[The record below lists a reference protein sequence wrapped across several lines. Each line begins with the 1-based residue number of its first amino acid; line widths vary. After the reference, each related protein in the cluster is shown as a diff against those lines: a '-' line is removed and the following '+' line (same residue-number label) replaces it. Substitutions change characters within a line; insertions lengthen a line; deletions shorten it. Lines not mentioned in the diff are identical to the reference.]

1 MNNLKKT
8 LQILD
13 IICPA
18 FSRKV
23 RTADGGVDSTTPS
36 GYAVW
41 FGSRCF
47 NIVESIWHES
57 EEREKVDDVLK
68 FFVNLVLSI
77 IVFPFAF
84 VVWGIGNLIFSIHY
98 DKKNQTHLFLL
109 YSFTAA
115 LILALCVMVVDYE
128 TNGKIQDNINA
139 SLASVTDCFK
149 TEEEPDRNIAREV
162 TDESEI
168 NFEVTEEEE
177 PAERVI
183 AREVSEEEP
192 EEEEVVSEEVVE
204 EIPEEEDTDPEVPLV
219 VEEDEE
225 EGVVVERGTSR

>member
-13 IICPA
+13 IICPT
-18 FSRKV
+18 FSRRV

-47 NIVESIWHES
+47 NIIGAMWHES
-57 EEREKVDDVLK
+57 EEREKVDDVFK
-68 FFVNLVLSI
+68 FFANLILSI

-98 DKKNQTHLFLL
+98 DKRNQTHLFWL

-115 LILALCVMVVDYE
+115 LIVALCVMVIDYE
-128 TNGKIQDNINA
+128 SNGKIQENINA
-139 SLASVTDCFK
+139 SIASVTDCFK
-149 TEEEPDRNIAREV
+149 TEEPEERSVTREV
-162 TDESEI
+162 SDEPEG
-168 NFEVTEEEE
+168 NFEIEEEE
-177 PAERVI
+177 PSERVI
-183 AREVSEEEP
+183 VREVSEEEP
-192 EEEEVVSEEVVE
+192 EEEPEEEVVVSEET
-204 EIPEEEDTDPEVPLV
+204 EEESVDPEVPLV

>member
-47 NIVESIWHES
+47 NIMESIWHES

-68 FFVNLVLSI
+68 FFANLVLSI

-115 LILALCVMVVDYE
+115 LIVALCVMVIDYE
-128 TNGKIQDNINA
+128 TDGKIQNNINA
-139 SLASVTDCFK
+139 SLTSVTDCFRA
-149 TEEEPDRNIAREV
+149 EEEPDRNIAREV
-162 TDESEI
+162 TDESEA
-168 NFEVTEEEE
+168 NFEIEEKST
-177 PAERVI
+177 ERVI

-192 EEEEVVSEEVVE
+192 EEEETVSEEPVE
-204 EIPEEEDTDPEVPLV
+204 EVSEEEDEDPEVPLV

>member
-68 FFVNLVLSI
+68 FFANLVLSI

-84 VVWGIGNLIFSIHY
+84 IVWGIGNLIFSIHY

-139 SLASVTDCFK
+139 SLASVTDCFR

-168 NFEVTEEEE
+168 NFEVAEEEE

-192 EEEEVVSEEVVE
+192 EEEEVVLEEVVE

>member
-47 NIVESIWHES
+47 NIMESIWHES

-68 FFVNLVLSI
+68 FFANLVLSI

-115 LILALCVMVVDYE
+115 LIVALCVMVIDYE
-128 TNGKIQDNINA
+128 TDGKIQNNINA
-139 SLASVTDCFK
+139 SLASVTDCFRA
-149 TEEEPDRNIAREV
+149 EEEPDRNIAREV
-162 TDESEI
+162 TDESEA
-168 NFEVTEEEE
+168 NFEIEEE

-192 EEEEVVSEEVVE
+192 EEEEAVSEEPVE
-204 EIPEEEDTDPEVPLV
+204 EVSEEEDEDPEVPLV

>member
-47 NIVESIWHES
+47 NIMESIWHES
-57 EEREKVDDVLK
+57 EEREKVDDVFK
-68 FFVNLVLSI
+68 FFANLVLSI

-139 SLASVTDCFK
+139 SLASVTNCFR

-162 TDESEI
+162 TDESEA
-168 NFEVTEEEE
+168 NFEIEEE

-192 EEEEVVSEEVVE
+192 EEEETVSEEPVE
-204 EIPEEEDTDPEVPLV
+204 EVSEEEDEDPEIPLV

>member
-23 RTADGGVDSTTPS
+23 RTVDGGVDSTTPS

-47 NIVESIWHES
+47 NLLDAIWHES
-57 EEREKVDDVLK
+57 EEREKVDDVFK
-68 FFVNLVLSI
+68 FFANLILSI
-77 IVFPFAF
+77 IVFPFAV
-84 VVWGIGNLIFSIHY
+84 VVWVIGNLIFSIHY
-98 DKKNQTHLFLL
+98 DKKNKTHLFWL

-115 LILALCVMVVDYE
+115 LIVALCVMVIDYE

-139 SLASVTDCFK
+139 SLASMADSFK
-149 TEEEPDRNIAREV
+149 PVEEEPERNIVREIV
-162 TDESEI
+162 DESEE
-168 NFEVTEEEE
+168 NFEVAET
-177 PAERVI
+177 ERVI
-183 AREVSEEEP
+183 SREVSEEEP
-192 EEEEVVSEEVVE
+192 EEEIVVSEESIE
-204 EIPEEEDTDPEVPLV
+204 ETPEEDNDPEVPLV

>member
-47 NIVESIWHES
+47 NIMESIWHES
-57 EEREKVDDVLK
+57 EEREKVDDVFK
-68 FFVNLVLSI
+68 FFANLVLSI

-84 VVWGIGNLIFSIHY
+84 VIWGIGNLIFSIHY

-109 YSFTAA
+109 YSFTSA

-139 SLASVTDCFK
+139 SLASVTDCFR
-149 TEEEPDRNIAREV
+149 TEEELDRNITREV
-162 TDESEI
+162 TDESEGD
-168 NFEVTEEEE
+168 FEIEEE

-192 EEEEVVSEEVVE
+192 EEETVSEEPVE
-204 EIPEEEDTDPEVPLV
+204 EVSEEEDEDPEVPLV

-225 EGVVVERGTSR
+225 EGVVVKRGTSR

>member
-1 MNNLKKT
+1 MNNLKKM

-47 NIVESIWHES
+47 NIVDAIWHES
-57 EEREKVDDVLK
+57 EEREKVDDIFK
-68 FFVNLVLSI
+68 FFANLILSI

-84 VVWGIGNLIFSIHY
+84 IVWGIGNLIFSIHY
-98 DKKNQTHLFLL
+98 DKKNKTHLFWL

-115 LILALCVMVVDYE
+115 LIVALCVMVADYE
-128 TNGKIQDNINA
+128 CNGKITDNINT
-139 SLASVTDCFK
+139 SINSV
-149 TEEEPDRNIAREV
+149 EEAFRPSTSERNVSRAI
-162 TDESEI
+162 
-168 NFEVTEEEE
+168 
-177 PAERVI
+177 
-183 AREVSEEEP
+183 SEEEP
-192 EEEEVVSEEVVE
+192 EEEPVISEAKESRVITREIAEEEPEEEIVVSEESVE
-204 EIPEEEDTDPEVPLV
+204 EIPEEDNDPEVPLV

>member
-47 NIVESIWHES
+47 NLLDAIWHES
-57 EEREKVDDVLK
+57 EEREKVDDVFK
-68 FFVNLVLSI
+68 FFANLVLSI
-77 IVFPFAF
+77 IIFPFAF

-98 DKKNQTHLFLL
+98 DKKNKTHLFWL

-115 LILALCVMVVDYE
+115 LIVALCVMVIDYE

-139 SLASVTDCFK
+139 SLASMADSFK
-149 TEEEPDRNIAREV
+149 PVEEEPERNIVREIV
-162 TDESEI
+162 DESEE
-168 NFEVTEEEE
+168 NFEVTESET
-177 PAERVI
+177 ERVI
-183 AREVSEEEP
+183 SREVSEEES
-192 EEEEVVSEEVVE
+192 EEGSVVSEESVE
-204 EIPEEEDTDPEVPLV
+204 EIPEEDNDPEVPLV

>member
-1 MNNLKKT
+1 MNNLKKM

-47 NIVESIWHES
+47 NIVDAIWHES
-57 EEREKVDDVLK
+57 EEREKVNDIFK
-68 FFVNLVLSI
+68 FFANLVLSI

-98 DKKNQTHLFLL
+98 DKKNKTHLFWL

-115 LILALCVMVVDYE
+115 LIVALCVMVADYE
-128 TNGKIQDNINA
+128 CNGKITDNINT
-139 SLASVTDCFK
+139 SINSVEEAFK
-149 TEEEPDRNIAREV
+149 SSTPERNVSRA
-162 TDESEI
+162 
-168 NFEVTEEEE
+168 
-177 PAERVI
+177 
-183 AREVSEEEP
+183 VSEEEP
-192 EEEEVVSEEVVE
+192 EDEALVSSEVKESRVITREIAEEEPEEEVVVSEESVE
-204 EIPEEEDTDPEVPLV
+204 ETSEEDNDPEVPLV

>member
-47 NIVESIWHES
+47 NIMESIWHES
-57 EEREKVDDVLK
+57 EEREKVDDVFK

-149 TEEEPDRNIAREV
+149 TEEPERNIAREV

-168 NFEVTEEEE
+168 NFEVAEEEE

-183 AREVSEEEP
+183 VREVSEEEP
-192 EEEEVVSEEVVE
+192 EEEETVSEELVE
-204 EIPEEEDTDPEVPLV
+204 EVSEEEDEDPEVPLV

>member
-1 MNNLKKT
+1 MNNLKKM

-47 NIVESIWHES
+47 NIVDAIWHES
-57 EEREKVDDVLK
+57 EEREKVDDVFK
-68 FFVNLVLSI
+68 FFANLVLSI

-98 DKKNQTHLFLL
+98 DKKNKTHLFWL

-115 LILALCVMVVDYE
+115 LIVALCVMVADYE
-128 TNGKIQDNINA
+128 CNGKITDNINT
-139 SLASVTDCFK
+139 SINSVEEAFK
-149 TEEEPDRNIAREV
+149 PSTPERNVSRA
-162 TDESEI
+162 
-168 NFEVTEEEE
+168 
-177 PAERVI
+177 
-183 AREVSEEEP
+183 VSEEEP
-192 EEEEVVSEEVVE
+192 EEEPVISEAKESRVITREIAEEEEQE
-204 EIPEEEDTDPEVPLV
+204 EIVDDVIEETIEEPVEVPLV

-225 EGVVVERGTSR
+225 EGVKVERGTSR

>member
-1 MNNLKKT
+1 MNLKKT

-47 NIVESIWHES
+47 NIVDAIWHES
-57 EEREKVDDVLK
+57 EEREKVDDVFK
-68 FFVNLVLSI
+68 FFANLILSI

-84 VVWGIGNLIFSIHY
+84 IVWGIGNLIFSIHY
-98 DKKNQTHLFLL
+98 DKKNRTHLFWL

-115 LILALCVMVVDYE
+115 LIVALCVMVADYE
-128 TNGKIQDNINA
+128 MNGKITDNINT
-139 SLASVTDCFK
+139 SINSV
-149 TEEEPDRNIAREV
+149 EEAFRPSTPERNVSRA
-162 TDESEI
+162 
-168 NFEVTEEEE
+168 
-177 PAERVI
+177 
-183 AREVSEEEP
+183 VSEEEP
-192 EEEEVVSEEVVE
+192 EDEALVSEVKESRAITREIAEEEEEQEEIIDDVTEETVE
-204 EIPEEEDTDPEVPLV
+204 EPVEVPLV

-225 EGVVVERGTSR
+225 EGVKVERGTSR

>member
-47 NIVESIWHES
+47 NIMEAIWHES
-57 EEREKVDDVLK
+57 EEREKVDDVFK
-68 FFVNLVLSI
+68 FFANLVLSI
-77 IVFPFAF
+77 IIFPFAF

-98 DKKNQTHLFLL
+98 DKKNKTHLFWL

-115 LILALCVMVVDYE
+115 LIVALCVMVIDYE
-128 TNGKIQDNINA
+128 SNGKIQDSINA
-139 SLASVTDCFK
+139 SIASITDCFK
-149 TEEEPDRNIAREV
+149 TEEPERNIAREI
-162 TDESEI
+162 TDESETD
-168 NFEVTEEEE
+168 FEIPEEEE
-177 PAERVI
+177 PSERVI
-183 AREVSEEEP
+183 VREVSEEEP
-192 EEEEVVSEEVVE
+192 VVPKESVE
-204 EIPEEEDTDPEVPLV
+204 EIPEEEDNDPEVPLV

>member
-47 NIVESIWHES
+47 NIMESIWHES
-57 EEREKVDDVLK
+57 EEREKVDDVFK
-68 FFVNLVLSI
+68 FFANLVLSI

-109 YSFTAA
+109 YSFTSA

-139 SLASVTDCFK
+139 SLASVTDCFR
-149 TEEEPDRNIAREV
+149 TEEEPDRNITREV
-162 TDESEI
+162 TDESEGD
-168 NFEVTEEEE
+168 FEIEEE

-192 EEEEVVSEEVVE
+192 EEETVSEEPVE
-204 EIPEEEDTDPEVPLV
+204 EVSEEEDEDPEVPLV

-225 EGVVVERGTSR
+225 EGVVVKRGTSR